1 VSKSAK
7 NLIESSG
14 GQGKKSPL
22 PSFIPLS
29 KFRNNTE
36 KDSQIPFRSQSS
48 EDMFDG
54 EDVFFKAK
62 GFCGE
67 D

>member
-1 VSKSAK
+1 L
-7 NLIESSG
+7 NPLEG
-14 GQGKKSPL
+14 RGKSPL

-29 KFRNNTE
+29 KFLNNTE

-54 EDVFFKAK
+54 EDVLLFFKAK